1 VNTAVAASI
10 YCLVAVGFGLVYSGF
25 RFFHF
30 AHGALYVAGAYACY
44 AARIGAGLPLWCS
57 ALLGIGVSAILGA
70 ACDLLVYR
78 HLRKRRAGATAL
90 FVASMGLYAV
100 IQNAIAMI
108 FGDTNRTIRTWSVVE
123 GHRIGDARISTA
135 ELCIVGVAVVLI
147 ATTAAV
153 LRYTKAGIALRALSA
168 DADLSRCAGVDLDRS
183 AVLVLVVASG
193 LAGCAGVLIAL
204 DTDITPQMGFWGLLM
219 GVVATIVGGI
229 GRPAGALLGAVLIAA
244 AQQISIWYLPS
255 QWKDAVAFGVLFL
268 ALVLRPHGLM
278 GQPIRKAT
286 V

>member
-1 VNTAVAASI
+1 MNTAVAASV

-57 ALLGIGVSAILGA
+57 VLLGIGVSAVLGA
-70 ACDLLVYR
+70 ACELLVYR
-78 HLRKRRAGATAL
+78 HLRRRQATAAAL
-90 FVASMGLYAV
+90 LVASMGLYAV
-100 IQNAIAMI
+100 IQNAIAMV
-108 FGDTNRTIRTWSVVE
+108 FGDANRTIRTWSVVE
-123 GHRIGDARISTA
+123 GHRIGGARVSTA
-135 ELCIVGVAVVLI
+135 QICIVGVAVVLI
-147 ATTAAV
+147 AATAAV
-153 LRYTKAGIALRALSA
+153 LRYTKAGIALRALAA
-168 DADLSRCAGVDLDRS
+168 DLDLSRCVGVNVDRS
-183 AVLVLVVASG
+183 ALLLLVVASG
-193 LAGCAGVLIAL
+193 LAGCAGVLISL

-229 GRPAGALLGAVLIAA
+229 GRPAGALLGATLTAA
-244 AQQISIWYLPS
+244 AQQLSIWYLAS

-268 ALVLRPHGLM
+268 LLVLRPHGLL
-278 GQPIRKAT
+278 GQPIRKAA